1 VIINFKG
8 EYMIS
13 SGMIEFAGAPVWI
26 NKDNCKACD
35 ICVSVCP
42 SGVLGMRY
50 DSTSTLGAMISVD
63 NPDACIGCNDCEL
76 NCPDFAIYVASK
88 ENLASVGKKFAKL
101 SDDAKERQVK
111 IVANNYMSLDLQG
124 VK

>member
-1 VIINFKG
+1 
-8 EYMIS
+8 MIS
-13 SGMIEFAGAPVWI
+13 SGMIEFTGAPVWI
-26 NKDNCKACD
+26 NRDTCKACD

-88 ENLASVGKKFAKL
+88 EDLASVGKKFAKL
-101 SDDAKERQVK
+101 TDDAKERQVK